1 MSDETIDNN
10 LISDDSIL
18 YPNGAITDEGQT
30 MSSVN
35 DLQNDDTV
43 DASSVRSVRFAP
55 INEVSASSAQNSMD
69 LLLDIDLELSVELGR
84 ASIPVRD
91 VLNMGPGSIVEL
103 EKLAG
108 EPVDI
113 LINGKYI
120 AKGEVV
126 VVDEHFGVRV
136 TEISSRTE
144 RITRLA

>member
-1 MSDETIDNN
+1 MNDELSPNNQISDKETIT
-10 LISDDSIL
+10 DS
-18 YPNGAITDEGQT
+18 A
-30 MSSVN
+30 VN
-35 DLQNDDTV
+35 TTNDVKTNTV
-43 DASSVRSVRFAP
+43 DENSVRTVRFAP
-55 INEVSASSAQNSMD
+55 INEVSASPVQNSMD

-103 EKLAG
+103 DKLAG

-126 VVDEHFGVRV
+126 VVDDHFGVRV
-136 TEISSRTE
+136 TEISSRAE
-144 RITRLA
+144 RINRLA

>member
-1 MSDETIDNN
+1 MSDETLNNN
-10 LISDDSIL
+10 LISDNSIL
-18 YPNGAITDEGQT
+18 DTNEVVTDEGLIKSS
-30 MSSVN
+30 MS
-35 DLQNDDTV
+35 DLQNDNSADPG
-43 DASSVRSVRFAP
+43 SVQTVRFAP
-55 INEVSASSAQNSMD
+55 INEVPASSVQNSMD

-113 LINGKYI
+113 LINGKFI